1 MKIKILVLFVLSL
14 LLLVSCAD
22 TQRPNIPNIPE
33 QKEEAGNVVTLG
45 IFSDVHSSAEYFNRV
60 VDNIF
65 ILTNDGKDL
74 DAMALIGDILYT
86 HENIIPSYEN
96 YSFIVENEKY
106 AKLYDEGKIIFA
118 MGNHEFPVNS
128 YDPEQQILSKQSFRD
143 VLGLEME
150 SDNVY
155 GGYHFITAGPDAYA
169 GYLSAEQEAYVMK
182 HVNDALAESED
193 KPVFLFLHHPVDGT
207 VEGSGGD
214 RYTQDFEN
222 FVKNEPRLIVFSGHV
237 HTPASDPRAIY
248 QVEGGATFI
257 LSSVVWTSV
266 GQPMSYATQS
276 HANYASQALI
286 LNIDDK
292 TNVVT
297 VKPFYVDAKEPEYL
311 EKVEWTLD
319 IPAMIKESKKDTV
332 SADVYKY
339 TYDREQL
346 SVAPFF
352 AQDSAIT
359 VDRVTESGITI
370 SFPNAVCGNDGPDSD
385 VAFYKLELFNGD
397 TYELIRC
404 DKIIS
409 DFFVKYK
416 RDIISH
422 SFYNLPAASK
432 WVIKITPVTI
442 WHVEGEEALT
452 LEVTPPEPLFE
463 PATYDENNIIEIPAK
478 DGKLYGFYTE
488 GEDYVNVA
496 SIQSLTLIYKFDVKT
511 SGKYRVIAN
520 AATNGAVDATLSVTN
535 GADIDLSSD
544 VYMGTAGKN
553 DYLDIVLAEIE
564 VQEAGQFTVKIKK
577 SNGDAD
583 IRLKSVKMVRCI
595 EE

>member
-1 MKIKILVLFVLSL
+1 MKFKFLILLILSL

-22 TQRPNIPNIPE
+22 TQEPNIPEVPE

-65 ILTNDGKDL
+65 ALTNDGQDL

-106 AKLYDEGKIIFA
+106 AKLYEEGKIIYA

-128 YDPEQQILSKQSFRD
+128 YDPEQQILSKQSFKD

-169 GYLSAEQEAYVMK
+169 GYLSAEQEAYVIK
-182 HVNDALAESED
+182 HINDALAESEN
-193 KPVFLFLHHPVDGT
+193 KPVFLFLHHPIDGT
-207 VEGSGGD
+207 VKGSGGD
-214 RYTQDFEN
+214 KYTEDFEN
-222 FVKNEPRLIVFSGHV
+222 FIKNEPRLVVFSGHV

-266 GQPMSYATQS
+266 GQSMSYATQT
-276 HANYASQALI
+276 HEQYASQALI
-286 LNIDDK
+286 VNIDDK

-297 VKPFYVDAKEPEYL
+297 VKPFYVDAKEPQYL

-319 IPAMIKESKKDTV
+319 IPAMIEESKKDAV
-332 SADVYKY
+332 STDVYKY

-352 AQDSAIT
+352 AKDSAIT
-359 VDRVTESGITI
+359 IDRITETGMMF

-385 VAFYKLELFNGD
+385 VAFYKIEIIDGE
-397 TYELIRC
+397 TGEVIRC

-409 DFFVKYK
+409 DFFVKNK
-416 RDIISH
+416 REMISH
-422 SFYNLPAASK
+422 SFYNLPTVSK
-432 WVIKITPVTI
+432 WILKVTPVTI
-442 WHVEGEEALT
+442 WYVEGEEVLT
-452 LEVTPPEPLFE
+452 LEITPPEPLFA
-463 PATYDENNIIEIPAK
+463 PVSYDENNTFEIPAK
-478 DGKLYGFYTE
+478 EGKVYGFYTE
-488 GEDYVNVA
+488 GEDYINA
-496 SIQSLTLIYKFDVKT
+496 TRFQSLTLMHKFDVNT
-511 SGKYRVIAN
+511 VGKYRVIAN
-520 AATNGAVDATLSVTN
+520 VATNGAVDATLTVTN
-535 GADIDLSSD
+535 GTDIDLSSE
-544 VYMGTAGKN
+544 VYLGTESMSN
-553 DYLDIVLAEIE
+553 YHDIVLAEIE

-577 SNGDAD
+577 TNGDAD
-583 IRLKSVKMVRCI
+583 IRFKSVKMARCI